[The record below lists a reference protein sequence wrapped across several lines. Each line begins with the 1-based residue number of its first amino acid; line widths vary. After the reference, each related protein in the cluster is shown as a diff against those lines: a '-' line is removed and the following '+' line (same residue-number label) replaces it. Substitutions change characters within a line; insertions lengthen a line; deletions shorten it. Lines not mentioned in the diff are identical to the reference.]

1 MIFLNQKYQTE
12 RLEGNDENK
21 MDEEEFFYKYK
32 NDEDLLKMIP
42 LGYLKTYNNHPC
54 QKKDEEKKIRD
65 MGGKKSRKKD
75 IKIEAATLK
84 VSHVKINEFLFIS
97 AVNQQNRSMVVN
109 DPDDIRPNYIIDKYT
124 KINDSSSADNNRNID
139 INSRRKPKDF
149 DDISYHLDKEEWIN
163 AINEEFYI
171 MKKLNVFKEV
181 QFLPNDVNIGFKNVK
196 NRNIIKRK
204 ARLVPRDFYIEA
216 PKGNPMYNKGYLKLN
231 KAHCEFKQAE
241 NNTKEIY
248 CIIYMWTTYY
258 LQEEIKMYFNIKD
271 KGDVDFIIGIKFEK
285 CHNVKFKQSNSL
297 PIKNLKSNGNSEL
310 LKGTCDETLYRSE
323 INNFIYLGVCTGP
336 DILFAVNKAARRK
349 QESLTLED

>member
-1 MIFLNQKYQTE
+1 MSLKVTMKIIWMKKNFSISK
-12 RLEGNDENK
+12 R
-21 MDEEEFFYKYK
+21 EEEKKTEDEKRYK

-54 QKKDEEKKIRD
+54 QKK
-65 MGGKKSRKKD
+65 GKKSRKKD

-171 MKKLNVFKEV
+171 MKKLNVFKGV

-231 KAHCEFKQAE
+231 KAHCEFKQAGKAKK
-241 NNTKEIY
+241 NYIY
-248 CIIYMWTTYY
+248 
-258 LQEEIKMYFNIKD
+258 LL
-271 KGDVDFIIGIKFEK
+271 
-285 CHNVKFKQSNSL
+285 VKFKQSKSP
-297 PIKNLKSNGNSEL
+297 PIKNLKSNENSEL
-310 LKGTCDETLYRSE
+310 RKGTCDETLYRSE
-323 INNFIYLGVCTGP
+323 INNFIYLGVCTRP

>member
-12 RLEGNDENK
+12 RLEGNDENN
-21 MDEEEFFYKYK
+21 MDEEEFFYKNFKYK

-65 MGGKKSRKKD
+65 MGIYYMNLNIERKK
-75 IKIEAATLK
+75 IKEKAATLK

-97 AVNQQNRSMVVN
+97 AVNNQNRSMVVN

-124 KINDSSSADNNRNID
+124 IPVLIIIRNID
-139 INSRRKPKDF
+139 INSRRKNQKILM
-149 DDISYHLDKEEWIN
+149 ISLTTLIKKNRIN

-231 KAHCEFKQAE
+231 KAHCEFKQAD
-241 NNTKEIY
+241 
-248 CIIYMWTTYY
+248 
-258 LQEEIKMYFNIKD
+258 LL
-271 KGDVDFIIGIKFEK
+271 
-285 CHNVKFKQSNSL
+285 VKFKQSNSL

>member
-1 MIFLNQKYQTE
+1 MIFLNRKNDNLMRNTKLKGKNKLKNE
-12 RLEGNDENK
+12 LEGNDENN
-21 MDEEEFFYKYK
+21 MDEEEFFYKYQ

-54 QKKDEEKKIRD
+54 QKI
-65 MGGKKSRKKD
+65 GKKSRKKD

-124 KINDSSSADNNRNID
+124 KINDSSSADNNTNID
-139 INSRRKPKDF
+139 INSRKPKDF
-149 DDISYHLDKEEWIN
+149 DDIFYHLDKEEWIN

-231 KAHCEFKQAE
+231 KAHCEFKQAD
-241 NNTKEIY
+241 
-248 CIIYMWTTYY
+248 
-258 LQEEIKMYFNIKD
+258 LL
-271 KGDVDFIIGIKFEK
+271 
-285 CHNVKFKQSNSL
+285 VKFKQFNSL